1 MSIIIGAKKKAQ
13 ELPLM
18 SGGEIK
24 ELIQGSERLLEQGV
38 PLEVPAA
45 VRVGDLVRIS
55 STMKKQR
62 ELLVEFVDLVSTLR
76 DAADEEVLGGCGY
89 ETALTIGWGKVHA
102 KFFDLEKE
110 VEAAIN
116 IAPPPLVQPSPLLE
130 V

>member
-18 SGGEIK
+18 SESEIK

-55 STMKKQR
+55 STMKRYR
-62 ELLVEFVDLVSTLR
+62 ELLISFTTRVDELKTRAEDTEEDGEIEFDDFMLDLF
-76 DAADEEVLGGCGY
+76 G
-89 ETALTIGWGKVHA
+89 
-102 KFFDLEKE
+102 LEKE
-110 VEAAIN
+110 VGDVIN
-116 IAPPPLVQPSPLLE
+116 IAPPPLVKPSPLLE

>member
-18 SGGEIK
+18 SESEIK

-55 STMKKQR
+55 STMKRHR
-62 ELLVEFVDLVSTLR
+62 ELLVEFLELMDTLR
-76 DAADEEVLGGCGY
+76 DHADAIADEEPQLVDCPTL
-89 ETALTIGWGKVHA
+89 
-102 KFFDLEKE
+102 FDLEEKIKE
-110 VEAAIN
+110 VID
-116 IAPPPLVQPSPLLE
+116 ISPPPLVQPSPLLE

>member
-1 MSIIIGAKKKAQ
+1 M
-13 ELPLM
+13 PLM
-18 SGGEIK
+18 SEGEIK

-55 STMKKQR
+55 YTMKRHR

-76 DAADEEVLGGCGY
+76 DAADEE
-89 ETALTIGWGKVHA
+89 ALTIGWGKVHA

-116 IAPPPLVQPSPLLE
+116 IAPPPLVQPSPLLA

>member
-18 SGGEIK
+18 SEGEIK

-55 STMKKQR
+55 STMKRHR
-62 ELLVEFVDLVSTLR
+62 ELLAAFVDKVDELKALAEAMPDDEDHMEPGVMSTFML
-76 DAADEEVLGGCGY
+76 DLFVLEGEV
-89 ETALTIGWGKVHA
+89 
-102 KFFDLEKE
+102 KE
-110 VEAAIN
+110 VID
-116 IAPPPLVQPSPLLE
+116 IQPPPLIQPSPLLE